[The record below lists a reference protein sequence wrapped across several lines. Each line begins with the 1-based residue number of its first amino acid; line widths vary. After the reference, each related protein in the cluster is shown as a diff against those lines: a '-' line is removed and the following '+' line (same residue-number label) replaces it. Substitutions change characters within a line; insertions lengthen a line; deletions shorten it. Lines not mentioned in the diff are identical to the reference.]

1 MTKCSTVMTTPLMH
15 HTSVPQIVISTE
27 NTSTVA
33 GSTTVLV
40 CVGYGS
46 PSVTWSKNGAV
57 LVNNSHVTIFDDQV
71 TSRGFTFA
79 KSVLQ
84 LCDPQDVDS
93 GQYSCSIQS
102 VDGIQSARFE
112 LSVTPNMGTL

>member
-1 MTKCSTVMTTPLMH
+1 MCTA
-15 HTSVPQIVISTE
+15 HTAHDQVFYSNDNTFDASHTVPQIVISTE

-57 LVNNSHVTIFDDQV
+57 LVNNSHVTIFDGQV
-71 TSRGFTFA
+71 TS
-79 KSVLQ
+79 
-84 LCDPQDVDS
+84 
-93 GQYSCSIQS
+93 
-102 VDGIQSARFE
+102 
-112 LSVTPNMGTL
+112 